1 MYWRAMAS
9 IITGRAFCTI
19 QTKGCGISRMWLSAN
34 PFSLNS
40 LNQWLEMALS
50 AAPLPGTPFKPST
63 PCQMQSKAEMRSLI
77 TMRASGVSAGT
88 S

>member
-1 MYWRAMAS
+1 
-9 IITGRAFCTI
+9 
-19 QTKGCGISRMWLSAN
+19 MWLSAS

-50 AAPLPGTPFKPST
+50 AAPLPGTPLSPST
-63 PCQMQSKAEMRSLI
+63 PCQMQSKAEIRSLI
-77 TMRASGVSAGT
+77 TMMASGASAGT